1 MNNKKSTKRALTSS
15 ILSLVL
21 CIAMLIGSTFAWFT
35 DNVTSANN
43 KIQSGSLKVDLE
55 LLDKD
60 SNTWISLKENKDPIF
75 SYENWEP
82 GYTDVKILKVEN
94 EGTLALKW
102 VAKFVSTFKLSD
114 LANVIDVYVK
124 EDVTTYPV
132 ERAEIETWTNVG
144 TVANFVNSI
153 AETTTGELEAGASE
167 TLGIALKMQESA
179 GNEYQEMDLGGAF
192 DIMIMATQLTSEEDS
207 FNKMYDDSAEFT
219 AEINTFKATLAAA
232 QAGDTVTLNLTHDAY
247 IGNGERMIAPTGVNI
262 VVNGN
267 GNTIYA
273 NSAAVVFGVKQDS
286 NMTIKNVTIL
296 GSTTDDAIIS
306 QNNGEGTAVN
316 IVMENVKVNL
326 TNIKGINWPVCFGGA
341 GNATITNC
349 EITGAGLASGD
360 YADGNQLFAGAQM
373 NLTVR
378 NSKIGSV
385 MLNGNAASSATMNVD
400 AASVIDEVILEAKNS
415 SVVSG
420 DKSGVKNMLVA
431 VKTLG
436 ELAAAVKN
444 SGANVF
450 DAQGKSLGDFEY
462 SMKFTDGMVLRN
474 AKFTYFYGGGVE
486 GTVTFENCEFVSDH
500 SYSANFDN
508 GDGNII
514 FNNCLF
520 DGWSSFGTAIK
531 NVEMNNCTFN
541 KTYNYGLVRF
551 YQNAQLNNCAFAD
564 NFEGVDTNQNGTEVH
579 FNNCT
584 GIENKIFNNGNIV
597 GVWYVDGIQITDVP
611 SW

>member
-1 MNNKKSTKRALTSS
+1 MKKIGNIIKNIIVWAVALVAVGMMIFTIVSVTTFNRNDRQLFGYRAY
-15 ILSLVL
+15 IVLSDSMSKTDFDAGDLVL
-21 CIAMLIGSTFAWFT
+21 VKEVKDYST
-35 DNVTSANN
+35 
-43 KIQSGSLKVDLE
+43 
-55 LLDKD
+55 
-60 SNTWISLKENKDPIF
+60 LKEGDII
-75 SYENWEP
+75 SYISQNTENYGEVVTHKIRRITTDVSGEP
-82 GYTDVKILKVEN
+82 G
-94 EGTLALKW
+94 
-102 VAKFVSTFKLSD
+102 FV
-114 LANVIDVYVK
+114 
-124 EDVTTYPV
+124 TY
-132 ERAEIETWTNVG
+132 G
-144 TVANFVNSI
+144 
-153 AETTTGELEAGASE
+153 TTT
-167 TLGIALKMQESA
+167 
-179 GNEYQEMDLGGAF
+179 D
-192 DIMIMATQLTSEEDS
+192 
-207 FNKMYDDSAEFT
+207 
-219 AEINTFKATLAAA
+219 
-232 QAGDTVTLNLTHDAY
+232 DAY